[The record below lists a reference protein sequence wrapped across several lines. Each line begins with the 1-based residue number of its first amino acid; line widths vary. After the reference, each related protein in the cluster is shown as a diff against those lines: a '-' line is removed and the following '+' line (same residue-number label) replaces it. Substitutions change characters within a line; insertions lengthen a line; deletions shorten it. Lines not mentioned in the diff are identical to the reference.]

1 MSDFS
6 VPVAI
11 GLGGFVGAVAR
22 FYVSS
27 GVTKACGEDLA
38 FAGTMSVNLI
48 GCFAIG
54 VLATIATRT
63 SVFSPLVQTCLITGL
78 LGSLTTF
85 STFAFESLSLMQTGR
100 FGAAVVNMSVNLLAG
115 LVLAWLGIQVAGL
128 FLPDVSANG

>member
-1 MSDFS
+1 MSDLS
-6 VPVAI
+6 VPMAI

-27 GVTKACGEDLA
+27 GVAKACGEDLA

-54 VLATIATRT
+54 ILATIATRT
-63 SVFSPLVQTCLITGL
+63 SVFSPLITGL

-100 FGAAVVNMSVNLLAG
+100 FGAAVVSMSVNLLAG

-128 FLPDVSANG
+128 FLSDVSANG

>member
-1 MSDFS
+1 MSDLS

-27 GVTKACGEDLA
+27 GVAKAWGEDAA

-63 SVFSPLVQTCLITGL
+63 NVVSPLVQTCLITGL

-85 STFAFESLSLMQTGR
+85 STFAFESLNLIQTGR
-100 FGAAVVNMSVNLLAG
+100 FGTAVANMSVNLLAG

-128 FLPDVSANG
+128 FLSDVSANG

>member
-22 FYVSS
+22 FYVS
-27 GVTKACGEDLA
+27 GVVARFCGEDAA
-38 FAGTMSVNLI
+38 FVGTMSVNLI

-54 VLATIATRT
+54 ILATIATRT
-63 SVFSPLVQTCLITGL
+63 DVFSPLVQTCLITGL

-85 STFAFESLSLMQTGR
+85 STFAFESLNLMQTGR

-115 LVLAWLGIQVAGL
+115 LVLAWLGIQIAGL
-128 FLPDVSANG
+128 FLSDVSANG

>member
-1 MSDFS
+1 MSDLTI
-6 VPVAI
+6 PVAI

-27 GVTKACGEDLA
+27 GVAKACGEDLA
-38 FAGTMSVNLI
+38 FLGTLSVNLI

-54 VLATIATRT
+54 ILATIATRAN
-63 SVFSPLVQTCLITGL
+63 VFSPLVQTCLITGL

-100 FGAAVVNMSVNLLAG
+100 LGAAVLNMSANLLAG

-128 FLPDVSANG
+128 FLSDVSANG

>member
-1 MSDFS
+1 MSDLS

-38 FAGTMSVNLI
+38 FLGTLSANLL

-54 VLATIATRT
+54 ILATIATRT

-85 STFAFESLSLMQTGR
+85 STFAFESLSLLQTGR
-100 FGAAVVNMSVNLLAG
+100 FGAAVLNMSANLLAG

-128 FLPDVSANG
+128 FLSDVSANG

>member
-1 MSDFS
+1 
-6 VPVAI
+6 
-11 GLGGFVGAVAR
+11 VAR

-38 FAGTMSVNLI
+38 FLGTLSANLL

-54 VLATIATRT
+54 ILATIATRT

-85 STFAFESLSLMQTGR
+85 STFAFESLSLLQTGR
-100 FGAAVVNMSVNLLAG
+100 FGAAVLNMSANLLAG

-128 FLPDVSANG
+128 FLSDVSANG